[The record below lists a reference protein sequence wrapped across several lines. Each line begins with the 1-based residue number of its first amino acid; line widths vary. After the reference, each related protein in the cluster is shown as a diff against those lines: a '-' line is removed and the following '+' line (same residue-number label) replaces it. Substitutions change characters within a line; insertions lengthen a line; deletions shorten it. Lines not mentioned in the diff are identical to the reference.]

1 MPVAHI
7 LLALLVTLI
16 WGLNFVVI
24 KVGLGD
30 FPPLLF
36 CALRFALAALPL
48 LVLRGPMPAP
58 FGRIL
63 LIGVLLGVVK
73 FGLLFVGMAQGMP
86 AGLSS
91 LVLQSQVFFTILIAA
106 LWLGER
112 PTPRGL
118 FGLLLA
124 AAGLVLIGLERP
136 LGDSLL
142 AFLLVVAAALAW
154 SFANIATKRSGAT
167 DMLRLIC
174 WVSLVPPL
182 PLLAL
187 SYVFEGPHAIERA
200 VLNMSWGGFGA
211 LLYIAFG
218 ATTVG
223 FAIWSFL
230 LRHYPGQPGDAVRPG
245 GACVGHARR
254 LAAARRTPR
263 PGQPAGLRAGVRRA
277 GHHPVAGQPAAT
289 LRLAGAAVGMKTAED
304 ILALFAA
311 DSSRLH
317 LLRVLREVGPEGA
330 WIGAGFVRNAV
341 WDHLHGYGEATPL
354 ADIDVLH
361 FAPRAL
367 DPQADAD
374 FEAALRRR
382 CEAPWSVKNQARMHL
397 RNGDRPYRD
406 CADALCHWAET
417 CTAVALRL
425 VGERLELLAPLGVDD
440 LLALKVRPTAHF
452 AGKPE
457 VYRRRLRE
465 KNWTARWPLLD
476 ISGSSQTPG
485 P

>member
-112 PTPRGL
+112 PSPRGL

-230 LRHYPGQPGDAVRPG
+230 LRHYRP
-245 GACVGHARR
+245 
-254 LAAARRTPR
+254 
-263 PGQPAGLRAGVRRA
+263 
-277 GHHPVAGQPAAT
+277 
-289 LRLAGAAVGMKTAED
+289 
-304 ILALFAA
+304 
-311 DSSRLH
+311 
-317 LLRVLREVGPEGA
+317 A
-330 WIGAGFVRNAV
+330 W
-341 WDHLHGYGEATPL
+341 
-354 ADIDVLH
+354 
-361 FAPRAL
+361 
-367 DPQADAD
+367 
-374 FEAALRRR
+374 
-382 CEAPWSVKNQARMHL
+382 
-397 RNGDRPYRD
+397 
-406 CADALCHWAET
+406 
-417 CTAVALRL
+417 
-425 VGERLELLAPLGVDD
+425 
-440 LLALKVRPTAHF
+440 
-452 AGKPE
+452 
-457 VYRRRLRE
+457 
-465 KNWTARWPLLD
+465 
-476 ISGSSQTPG
+476 
-485 P
+485 

>member
-112 PTPRGL
+112 PSPRGL

-182 PLLAL
+182 PLLVL
-187 SYVFEGPHAIERA
+187 SYVFEGPQTIERA

-230 LRHYPGQPGDAVRPG
+230 LRHYPASLVTPFALAV
-245 GACVGHARR
+245 
-254 LAAARRTPR
+254 
-263 PGQPAGLRAGVRRA
+263 
-277 GHHPVAGQPAAT
+277 PVSGM
-289 LRLAGAAVGMKTAED
+289 LAGW
-304 ILALFAA
+304 
-311 DSSRLH
+311 
-317 LLRVLREVGPEGA
+317 LLL
-330 WIGAGFVRNAV
+330 
-341 WDHLHGYGEATPL
+341 
-354 ADIDVLH
+354 
-361 FAPRAL
+361 
-367 DPQADAD
+367 
-374 FEAALRRR
+374 
-382 CEAPWSVKNQARMHL
+382 
-397 RNGDRPYRD
+397 
-406 CADALCHWAET
+406 
-417 CTAVALRL
+417 
-425 VGERLELLAPLGVDD
+425 GERLDLDSLLACALVFVGLAIT
-440 LLALKVRPTAHF
+440 LLPASLLRRF
-452 AGKPE
+452 AWP
-457 VYRRRLRE
+457 VRRL
-465 KNWTARWPLLD
+465 
-476 ISGSSQTPG
+476 G
-485 P
+485 

>member
-48 LVLRGPMPAP
+48 LFLRGPLPAP
-58 FGRIL
+58 PGRIL

-112 PTPRGL
+112 PSPRGL

-124 AAGLVLIGLERP
+124 AAGLLLIGLERP

-142 AFLLVVAAALAW
+142 AFLLVIAAALAW

-187 SYVFEGPHAIERA
+187 SYVFEGPRAIEQA
-200 VLNMSWGGFGA
+200 VLHMSWGGFGA

-230 LRHYPGQPGDAVRPG
+230 LRHYPASLVTPFALAVPVSGLLAGWLLLGEHLDPDSLLACALVFAGRQQGDGQAGVL
-245 GACVGHARR
+245 RR
-254 LAAARRTPR
+254 FAWSARRT
-263 PGQPAGLRAGVRRA
+263 G
-277 GHHPVAGQPAAT
+277 
-289 LRLAGAAVGMKTAED
+289 
-304 ILALFAA
+304 
-311 DSSRLH
+311 
-317 LLRVLREVGPEGA
+317 
-330 WIGAGFVRNAV
+330 
-341 WDHLHGYGEATPL
+341 
-354 ADIDVLH
+354 
-361 FAPRAL
+361 
-367 DPQADAD
+367 
-374 FEAALRRR
+374 
-382 CEAPWSVKNQARMHL
+382 
-397 RNGDRPYRD
+397 
-406 CADALCHWAET
+406 
-417 CTAVALRL
+417 
-425 VGERLELLAPLGVDD
+425 
-440 LLALKVRPTAHF
+440 
-452 AGKPE
+452 
-457 VYRRRLRE
+457 
-465 KNWTARWPLLD
+465 
-476 ISGSSQTPG
+476 
-485 P
+485 

>member
-112 PTPRGL
+112 PSPRGL

-167 DMLRLIC
+167 DMLRLVC

-230 LRHYPGQPGDAVRPG
+230 LRHYPASLVTPFALAV
-245 GACVGHARR
+245 
-254 LAAARRTPR
+254 
-263 PGQPAGLRAGVRRA
+263 
-277 GHHPVAGQPAAT
+277 PVAGM
-289 LRLAGAAVGMKTAED
+289 LAGW
-304 ILALFAA
+304 
-311 DSSRLH
+311 
-317 LLRVLREVGPEGA
+317 LLL
-330 WIGAGFVRNAV
+330 
-341 WDHLHGYGEATPL
+341 
-354 ADIDVLH
+354 
-361 FAPRAL
+361 
-367 DPQADAD
+367 
-374 FEAALRRR
+374 
-382 CEAPWSVKNQARMHL
+382 
-397 RNGDRPYRD
+397 
-406 CADALCHWAET
+406 
-417 CTAVALRL
+417 
-425 VGERLELLAPLGVDD
+425 GERLDLDSLLACALVFVGLAIT
-440 LLALKVRPTAHF
+440 LLPASLLRRF
-452 AGKPE
+452 AWP
-457 VYRRRLRE
+457 VRRL
-465 KNWTARWPLLD
+465 
-476 ISGSSQTPG
+476 G
-485 P
+485 

>member
-112 PTPRGL
+112 PSPRGL

-187 SYVFEGPHAIERA
+187 SYLFEGPQAIERA

-230 LRHYPGQPGDAVRPG
+230 LRHYPASLVTPFALAVPVSGMLAGWLLLGERLDLDSLLACALVFVGLAITCCRPACCDASPGRCGGWDENGGRHPRAVRRRFLAPASAPRAARGRPG
-245 GACVGHARR
+245 GRLDRRR
-254 LAAARRTPR
+254 LRAQRGMGPSAWLRRSHAAGGHRRTSFR
-263 PGQPAGLRAGVRRA
+263 
-277 GHHPVAGQPAAT
+277 
-289 LRLAGAAVGMKTAED
+289 
-304 ILALFAA
+304 
-311 DSSRLH
+311 
-317 LLRVLREVGPEGA
+317 
-330 WIGAGFVRNAV
+330 
-341 WDHLHGYGEATPL
+341 
-354 ADIDVLH
+354 
-361 FAPRAL
+361 PRAL

-382 CEAPWSVKNQARMHL
+382 CEVPWSVKNQARMHL

>member
-112 PTPRGL
+112 PSPRGL

-230 LRHYPGQPGDAVRPG
+230 LRHYPASLVTPFALAVPVSGMLAGWLLLGERLDLDSLLACALVCAQRGMGPSAWLRRSHAAGGHRRTSFRPAG
-245 GACVGHARR
+245 PRPTGRRR
-254 LAAARRTPR
+254 LRGRVAPSLRGALVGEEPGAHAPAQRRPALPGLRRCAVPLGGNVHGGGAAARRRTPGATGSAGR
-263 PGQPAGLRAGVRRA
+263 RRPAGA
-277 GHHPVAGQPAAT
+277 
-289 LRLAGAAVGMKTAED
+289 
-304 ILALFAA
+304 
-311 DSSRLH
+311 
-317 LLRVLREVGPEGA
+317 
-330 WIGAGFVRNAV
+330 
-341 WDHLHGYGEATPL
+341 
-354 ADIDVLH
+354 
-361 FAPRAL
+361 
-367 DPQADAD
+367 
-374 FEAALRRR
+374 
-382 CEAPWSVKNQARMHL
+382 
-397 RNGDRPYRD
+397 
-406 CADALCHWAET
+406 
-417 CTAVALRL
+417 
-425 VGERLELLAPLGVDD
+425 
-440 LLALKVRPTAHF
+440 
-452 AGKPE
+452 
-457 VYRRRLRE
+457 
-465 KNWTARWPLLD
+465 
-476 ISGSSQTPG
+476 
-485 P
+485 

>member
-1 MPVAHI
+1 
-7 LLALLVTLI
+7 
-16 WGLNFVVI
+16 
-24 KVGLGD
+24 
-30 FPPLLF
+30 
-36 CALRFALAALPL
+36 
-48 LVLRGPMPAP
+48 MPAP

-112 PTPRGL
+112 PSPRGL

-187 SYVFEGPHAIERA
+187 SYLFEGPQAIERA

-230 LRHYPGQPGDAVRPG
+230 LRHYPASLVTPFALAVPVSGMLAGWLLLGERLDLDSLLACALVFVGLAITLLPASLLRRFAWPCGGWDENGGRHPRAVRRRFLAPASAPRAARGRPG
-245 GACVGHARR
+245 GRLDRRR
-254 LAAARRTPR
+254 LRAQRGMGPSAWLRRSHAAGGHRRTSFRPAGPRPAGRRRLRGRVAPSLRGTLVGEEPGAHAPAQRRPALPGLRRCAVPLGGNMHGGGAAARRRTPGATGTAGR
-263 PGQPAGLRAGVRRA
+263 RRPAGAEGAAHRAFRRQA
-277 GHHPVAGQPAAT
+277 GGLPAA
-289 LRLAGAAVGMKTAED
+289 
-304 ILALFAA
+304 
-311 DSSRLH
+311 
-317 LLRVLREVGPEGA
+317 
-330 WIGAGFVRNAV
+330 
-341 WDHLHGYGEATPL
+341 
-354 ADIDVLH
+354 
-361 FAPRAL
+361 
-367 DPQADAD
+367 
-374 FEAALRRR
+374 
-382 CEAPWSVKNQARMHL
+382 
-397 RNGDRPYRD
+397 
-406 CADALCHWAET
+406 
-417 CTAVALRL
+417 
-425 VGERLELLAPLGVDD
+425 
-440 LLALKVRPTAHF
+440 
-452 AGKPE
+452 
-457 VYRRRLRE
+457 LRE